1 MKILSLHLEQFRTYS
16 HLLLDLA
23 GSDLHLFIG
32 SNGIGKTNI
41 LEAIGV
47 LSLTK
52 SFLGI
57 EEHDLPT
64 WETHFYRVRGH
75 MQIDGGE
82 QQTLEVVSTISP
94 RKQKACF
101 LNDVALPLS
110 RIVGLLPTVTFLP
123 QDLDLFTGS
132 PANRRRFIDQLLCQ
146 VSSEY
151 LTTLLLYQKVLKQRN
166 ALLKAL
172 AKGTSDASLLS
183 VWDEKLAEQGTRITL
198 ARIELIEMLNL
209 TFAGEVQALGE
220 SWSDPRI
227 FYDRPTKSRDV
238 QSLSQEMLALLH
250 ASRTRDIALNS
261 TTVGP
266 HREDW
271 GIEVHGRSLARFASR
286 GQQRVSVLALILL
299 QSSYLE
305 LRRGEKPVILLDDV
319 FSELDDTHQKA
330 LLNAFE
336 RHQVLITATH
346 LPEDLRNGKVWEVR
360 RGVVEAKK
368 EQISVVM

>member
-1 MKILSLHLEQFRTYS
+1 
-16 HLLLDLA
+16 
-23 GSDLHLFIG
+23 IG

-132 PANRRRFIDQLLCQ
+132 PANRRRFIDQLPFVVVDKDMGTLSGVVKRMVNERNEFEELEEPIADVVLQ
-146 VSSEY
+146 V
-151 LTTLLLYQKVLKQRN
+151 LTNDTIRVIKMTL
-166 ALLKAL
+166 
-172 AKGTSDASLLS
+172 
-183 VWDEKLAEQGTRITL
+183 
-198 ARIELIEMLNL
+198 
-209 TFAGEVQALGE
+209 
-220 SWSDPRI
+220 
-227 FYDRPTKSRDV
+227 
-238 QSLSQEMLALLH
+238 
-250 ASRTRDIALNS
+250 
-261 TTVGP
+261 
-266 HREDW
+266 
-271 GIEVHGRSLARFASR
+271 RSL
-286 GQQRVSVLALILL
+286 GL
-299 QSSYLE
+299 
-305 LRRGEKPVILLDDV
+305 
-319 FSELDDTHQKA
+319 
-330 LLNAFE
+330 
-336 RHQVLITATH
+336 
-346 LPEDLRNGKVWEVR
+346 
-360 RGVVEAKK
+360 
-368 EQISVVM
+368 